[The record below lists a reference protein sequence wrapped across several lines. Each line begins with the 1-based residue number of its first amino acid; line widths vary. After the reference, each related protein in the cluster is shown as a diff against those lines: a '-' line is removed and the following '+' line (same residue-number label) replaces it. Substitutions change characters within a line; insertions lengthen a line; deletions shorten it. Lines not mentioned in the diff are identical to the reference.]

1 MDHSS
6 RLLCRVRTPSANH
19 SIQLFNA
26 SLNMIITTLRANFHQ
41 RQRQRVL
48 SLSHIATSFSKRY
61 SSDDSVTIGD
71 ITVDKP
77 PRGNAPNLIPNLPSG
92 LSEHHDV
99 NASLPTCHL
108 SHLRWM
114 MQKDLILGQDFLL
127 LGTPDLARDR
137 YVVCLYRFSIPSQ
150 YKNGYIFCTLC

>member
-1 MDHSS
+1 M
-6 RLLCRVRTPSANH
+6 
-19 SIQLFNA
+19 
-26 SLNMIITTLRANFHQ
+26 
-41 RQRQRVL
+41 L

-137 YVVCLYRFSIPSQ
+137 YVVRLYRFIVSHLNIRMATSFVH
-150 YKNGYIFCTLC
+150 YADVKFALHSAAKISGGI